1 LQNLSKKLLIIE
13 RMFPFKSEV
22 LLIITKYE
30 ITWIAKFGDEY
41 KGLFYSQ
48 ELKLD
53 NKIKVGEKVYFLA
66 PKNV

>member
-1 LQNLSKKLLIIE
+1 MQNLSKKLLIIR
-13 RMFPFKSEV
+13 RMFPFKSEI
-22 LLIITKYE
+22 LLMMIKCQITFIE
-30 ITWIAKFGDEY
+30 KFDDEY
-41 KGLFYSQ
+41 KGLFSSQ